1 MMGRFFM
8 KKLTFSMLF
17 LLGYIIASLSLA
29 AEKMKSF
36 VITCDDTKVELTCT
50 KQNET
55 GCLASKLSFQPKGMP
70 EHIIKLPKEIK
81 EASYYAAGLSCT
93 ANPKKEHYIVVQFGE
108 LPYGCKV
115 CEFYYLYDISGNVLT
130 KSEPLFLTE
139 PREGSPR
146 GSLNPNNK
154 EFDAI
159 FKKLELKW
167 NELEYL

>member
-1 MMGRFFM
+1 M
-8 KKLTFSMLF
+8 KRLMFKMFV
-17 LLGYIIASLSLA
+17 LLGCIIATLSFA
-29 AEKMKSF
+29 AEKMKSI
-36 VITCDDTKVELTCT
+36 VTTCDETKVELTCT

-55 GCLASKLSFQPKGMP
+55 GCLASKLRFQPKGMP
-70 EHIIKLPKEIK
+70 EHFIKLPKEIK

-93 ANPKKEHYIVVQFGE
+93 ENKKNEHYIVVQFGE

-130 KSEPLFLTE
+130 KSEPLFLKE

-146 GSLNPNNK
+146 GSLSPNNK

>member
-1 MMGRFFM
+1 M
-8 KKLTFSMLF
+8 
-17 LLGYIIASLSLA
+17 
-29 AEKMKSF
+29 
-36 VITCDDTKVELTCT
+36 
-50 KQNET
+50 
-55 GCLASKLSFQPKGMP
+55 
-70 EHIIKLPKEIK
+70 
-81 EASYYAAGLSCT
+81 
-93 ANPKKEHYIVVQFGE
+93 VQFGE

-130 KSEPLFLTE
+130 KSEPLFLKE